1 MYFDVGRP
9 HQAPEDQLAYGKL
22 AKSLS
27 IWPGLREMAKLLG
40 TPNMS
45 VYEGWISVGKTN
57 NYGILL
63 LDGTEAISPP
73 ETSH

>member
-1 MYFDVGRP
+1 
-9 HQAPEDQLAYGKL
+9 
-22 AKSLS
+22 
-27 IWPGLREMAKLLG
+27 MAKLFG

>member
-1 MYFDVGRP
+1 
-9 HQAPEDQLAYGKL
+9 
-22 AKSLS
+22 
-27 IWPGLREMAKLLG
+27 
-40 TPNMS
+40 MS
-45 VYEGWISVGKTN
+45 VYEGCVSVGKTN

>member
-1 MYFDVGRP
+1 
-9 HQAPEDQLAYGKL
+9 
-22 AKSLS
+22 
-27 IWPGLREMAKLLG
+27 MAKLLG

-45 VYEGWISVGKTN
+45 VYEGRISVGKTN

-73 ETSH
+73 ETSHWDELTTPPCYT